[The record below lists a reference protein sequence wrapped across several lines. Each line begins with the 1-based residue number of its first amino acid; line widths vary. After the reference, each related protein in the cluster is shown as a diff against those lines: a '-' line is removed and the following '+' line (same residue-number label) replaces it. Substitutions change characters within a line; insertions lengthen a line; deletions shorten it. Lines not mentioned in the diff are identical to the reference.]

1 MRNMTETELTNIVLE
16 GYAKT
21 GDPRLKEILSSLI
34 RHLHDF
40 VREVRLTE
48 AEWMAGIQYITAA
61 GQISDDKR
69 QEVIL
74 FSDLLGVSALVNMVS
89 ANVPEGATES
99 TVIGP
104 FYVKDAPEIG
114 WGESIDKTGKGEPMI
129 LRGKVQGMNGEPV
142 PNARIDIW
150 QTDADGH
157 YDIQSADIPENN
169 LRGWYSTN
177 DQGEFLIKTVR
188 PTSYPIPVDG
198 PAGDLVRAANRH
210 PWRPAHVHAMIR
222 ADGYQEL
229 ITHIFD
235 GEDPYL
241 DTDVVFAVKESLIF
255 NFSQNTSAEDAA
267 KYGLKSPF
275 REMNQTFVLP
285 AAKQTAA

>member
-1 MRNMTETELTNIVLE
+1 MRSMTETELTKIVLE
-16 GYAKT
+16 GYSKT
-21 GDPRLKEILSSLI
+21 TDPRLREILSSLI

-48 AEWMAGIQYITAA
+48 AEWMTGIKYITAA
-61 GQISDDKR
+61 GQISDEKR

-89 ANVPEGATES
+89 AAVPEGATET

-104 FYVKDAPEIG
+104 FYVEGAPEMG

-129 LRGKVQGMNGEPV
+129 LRGKVVGLKGEPV
-142 PNARIDIW
+142 ANARIDVW
-150 QTDADGH
+150 QTDADGE
-157 YDIQSADIPENN
+157 YDIQNADIPENN
-169 LRGWYSTN
+169 LRGWYKTN
-177 DQGEFLIKTVR
+177 DKGEFLIRTVR

-198 PAGDLVRAANRH
+198 PAGDLVRASNRH

-222 ADGYQEL
+222 ANGYQEL

-235 GEDPYL
+235 GDDPYL
-241 DTDVVFAVKESLIF
+241 DSDVVFAVKESLIF
-255 NFSQNTSAEDAA
+255 NFSENTSAEDAA
-267 KYGLKSPF
+267 KYDLKSPF
-275 REMNQTFVLP
+275 LEMNHTFILP
-285 AAKQTAA
+285 PTRQAA